1 MKTILANITVALL
14 ALALLAGC
22 KSDTTEP
29 AKVTTPSTTVQITKR
44 GVDYNGGEVI
54 ISVHSNTYWVINY
67 DTESVDWFT
76 LSPRAAFGDAD
87 VVLNVKP
94 NEGDQRRATLHFD
107 TQEGN
112 KLEIDVFQ
120 SGVNEPL
127 SIFCEDFGTADSDTA
142 VRYRDY
148 SQRGIGSAFVEYAG
162 DALIATDGTPSTGY
176 EGASGGNC
184 AIFGAEHTTLSLGAI
199 STADDNAFRL
209 SFGICN
215 TNGTPTV
222 DDMAVEASLDGE
234 AWYKVRYDIATPAES
249 GKWYIA
255 SALFHTVDVKAMHL
269 RFTCSKNYMVDDIML
284 VENLGEDKGYELE
297 FGIDGDDNH
306 EIGYNYFSDYFDW
319 VTADFGGTDYIVAPN
334 LNTQETRFDN
344 VYLLRQSL
352 IDEFETAGWSQPDKA
367 TPAYLRLGY
376 IKLGKSKTA
385 GCVESPALTAIR
397 EGRTIHVKLSFKA
410 TILASAD
417 GATKDLDNIKIEVLN
432 GGTINSADKTEIELP
447 VGVFN
452 SWEDSEQSVIIYNA
466 THETKIRFKTAYS
479 TDALVALGKSNRF
492 FIDEVDVAKISK
504 ATPIEE
510 NWAETLSA
518 PTIGNDGITCT
529 KNSISIRFAAI
540 PHAFRYEYRITR
552 KSDGTDVATGIVN
565 TPSISVGDLQTDT
578 DYAVTVRALGH
589 EESLRYQP
597 SEWSAEVIATPV
609 DLDKHP
615 AGYVFFEDDLAW
627 LAGDT
632 FRAGWYTAGGGD
644 GETGF
649 RIDNLESTLSAD
661 AKTIW
666 SEHGYT
672 RLTDKAYNY
681 LYIHGDSYFRFGRA
695 YNKGNCMAGIDLPK
709 SAVSAITDGA
719 AINVLFSINAKYN
732 NAGDYGVVI
741 IKAKT
746 GDSEQI
752 KRIALDTS
760 DNLFKPYSAVFENV
774 NNTTVFTICNTN
786 EGGKADRFW
795 INSFKITKQ

>member
-14 ALALLAGC
+14 AIALLAGC

-29 AKVTTPSTTVQITKR
+29 AEVTTPSSTVQITKR

-54 ISVHSNTYWVINY
+54 ISVRSNTYWVINY

-76 LSPRAAFGDAD
+76 LSMRAAFGDAD
-87 VVLNVKP
+87 VVLTVKP
-94 NEGDQRRATLHFD
+94 NEGDQRRATLHFE
-107 TQEGN
+107 TYEGN
-112 KLEIDVFQ
+112 KLEIDLFQ
-120 SGVNEPL
+120 SGVNEVL
-127 SIFCEDFGTADSDTA
+127 SIFGEDFGTADSDTA
-142 VRYRDY
+142 IRYRGY
-148 SQRGIGSAFVEYAG
+148 SKRGIGSAFVEYAG
-162 DALIATDGTPSTGY
+162 DALIAGDTPSAGY

-184 AIFGAEHTTLSLGAI
+184 AVFGADRTALSLGAI
-199 STADDNAFRL
+199 STADDDAFRL
-209 SFGICN
+209 SFGIRN
-215 TNGTPTV
+215 ADGTPTV

-234 AWYKVRYDIATPAES
+234 AWYKVRYDITAPAEA
-249 GKWYIA
+249 GKWCLA

-297 FGIDGDDNH
+297 FGFDGDDNH
-306 EIGYNYFSDYFDW
+306 NVGYNYFSDYFDW
-319 VTADFGGTDYIVAPN
+319 VTADFGGTDYIAAPN

-344 VYLLRQSL
+344 VYLLEQSL
-352 IDEFETAGWSQPDKA
+352 IDKFETAGWSQPDKA
-367 TPAYLRLGY
+367 IPAYLRLGY

-385 GCVESPALTAIR
+385 GCVESPALAAIR

-410 TILASAD
+410 AILASAD

-452 SWEDSEQSVIIYNA
+452 TWEGSERSVIIYNA
-466 THETKIRFKTAYS
+466 THDTKLRFKTAYS

-492 FIDEVDVAKISK
+492 FLDEVDVTKISK

-510 NWAETLSA
+510 NWAETLST
-518 PTIGNDGITCT
+518 PTIAEENIGSA
-529 KNSISIRFAAI
+529 KNSISVRFAAI
-540 PHAFRYEYRITR
+540 DHAFRYEYRILL
-552 KSDGTDVATGIVN
+552 KSDRSQVTTGIANEPSFSIGELPTN
-565 TPSISVGDLQTDT
+565 TEYLVS
-578 DYAVTVRALGH
+578 VRALAH

-597 SEWSAEVIATPV
+597 SEWSAEFTARTV

-615 AGYVFFEDDLAW
+615 AGYVFFEDDLSW
-627 LAGDT
+627 LADDT

-666 SEHGYT
+666 SKHGYA
-672 RLTDKAYNY
+672 RLADKAYNY

-709 SAVSAITDGA
+709 SAVGTITDGA
-719 AINVLFSINAKYN
+719 AINVVFSINAKYS
-732 NAGDYGVVI
+732 NAGDYGVI
-741 IKAKT
+741 LIKAKT
-746 GDSEQI
+746 GDSEQVQ
-752 KRIALDTS
+752 RIALDKS
-760 DNLFKPYSAVFENV
+760 DNLFKPYSVVFENV
-774 NNTTVFTICNTN
+774 NNTTVFTVCNTN
-786 EGGKADRFW
+786 ENGKADRFW
-795 INSFKITKQ
+795 INHFKITKQ